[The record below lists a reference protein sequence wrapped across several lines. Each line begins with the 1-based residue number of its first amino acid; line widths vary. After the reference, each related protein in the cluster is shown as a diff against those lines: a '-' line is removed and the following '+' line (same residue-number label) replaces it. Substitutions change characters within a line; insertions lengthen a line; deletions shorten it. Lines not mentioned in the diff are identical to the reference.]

1 MYYDS
6 EEVRDQVRID
16 VMRFALGGVTQVE
29 RLSDEEV
36 ETLWDAFLTALN
48 EWWGRVKATMEEFVE
63 MFTAWA
69 QRIAAVFADAA
80 TAFKNLGLEIMGIT
94 GLEPQQPRH
103 PHWREHSRR
112 PNVRPARTI
121 DPVKAGR
128 RMLYHQARRS

>member
-63 MFTAWA
+63 MFT
-69 QRIAAVFADAA
+69 
-80 TAFKNLGLEIMGIT
+80 NLGLEIMGIT

-112 PNVRPARTI
+112 PNVRPAKTI